1 MTRTSS
7 GGVAIRHVTSGFMD
21 DVIFAHSG
29 SYGCMSIQ
37 LQRLTSLRRREQAVV
52 PIYAASFRPI
62 GCVVS
67 WTAAGA
73 DTIDGSI
80 YM

>member
-52 PIYAASFRPI
+52 PMLRRLGLLVASCPGRRRAPI
-62 GCVVS
+62 L
-67 WTAAGA
+67 
-73 DTIDGSI
+73 
-80 YM
+80 